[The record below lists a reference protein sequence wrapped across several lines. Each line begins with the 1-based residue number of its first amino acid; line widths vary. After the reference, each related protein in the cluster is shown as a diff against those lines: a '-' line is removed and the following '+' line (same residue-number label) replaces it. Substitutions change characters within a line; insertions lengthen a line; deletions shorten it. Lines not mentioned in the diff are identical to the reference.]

1 MTVYSLIAQVCLF
14 FHMPCFPGREHHNSL
29 MSSSLLQILAGVF
42 SLIESPLDPKLFCR
56 LGVCVCVCVCVC
68 VREKERVCLF
78 SLAWLGM
85 KQRRRQT
92 ERVASRSWNAFRE
105 FATLP
110 RSHAA
115 TAASS
120 SESGELLISCRGLLA
135 HRWYTCSSWTRAEWG
150 GPEREQ
156 RQRSHCTQTRSSPW
170 QLHSKKKK
178 KRERHSV
185 FLWPWQQQR
194 SFLRDSSD
202 FGVNWGPHAGQPVYQ
217 IVSSAPRIRD
227 KATSVMRKDGA
238 PETHRGSQRRGLN
251 FIELVLMPAAADIV
265 WFFLFNLT
273 V

>member
-1 MTVYSLIAQVCLF
+1 MPSGSLPLCPAAMLPPLRAHQRAESCL
-14 FHMPCFPGREHHNSL
+14 S
-29 MSSSLLQILAGVF
+29 
-42 SLIESPLDPKLFCR
+42 
-56 LGVCVCVCVCVC
+56 
-68 VREKERVCLF
+68 
-78 SLAWLGM
+78 
-85 KQRRRQT
+85 
-92 ERVASRSWNAFRE
+92 
-105 FATLP
+105 
-110 RSHAA
+110 AA
-115 TAASS
+115 AASS
-120 SESGELLISCRGLLA
+120 LTADTLVP
-135 HRWYTCSSWTRAEWG
+135 
-150 GPEREQ
+150 PEREPSEEDQ
-156 RQRSHCTQTRSSPW
+156 RENRGSGATVPRLAH
-170 QLHSKKKK
+170 LHDSYTPKKKK
-178 KRERHSV
+178 KKERRSV